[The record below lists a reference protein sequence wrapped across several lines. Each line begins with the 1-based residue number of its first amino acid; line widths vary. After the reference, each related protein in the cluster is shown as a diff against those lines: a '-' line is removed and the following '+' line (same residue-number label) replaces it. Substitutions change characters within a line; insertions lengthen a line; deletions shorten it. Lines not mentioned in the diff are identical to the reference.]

1 MQLKVIKSDGSVE
14 EYLHTKVI
22 GTFSNALGLI
32 DDANIFRAEQ
42 FAEAITFYLYEKK
55 DGVTI
60 SSAQIH
66 SMVQSVLTDTGFE
79 NASQALN
86 DYRLHRR
93 LKRSRIEVVDDENKK
108 KFSPDRQVFQ
118 WDKSQIVGDLMSKGG
133 LSRQLSR
140 AIGSTVEEKVLKLDM
155 SRIRRSL
162 IKEFVAADTEA
173 MLQAEVELQA
183 AE

>member
-22 GTFSNALGLI
+22 GTFSNALCLI

-42 FAEAITFYLYEKK
+42 FAEAITFYIYEKK

-86 DYRLHRR
+86 DYRLQRR
-93 LKRSRIEVVDDENKK
+93 LKRSRIEVVDDENR

-155 SRIRRSL
+155 TKIRRSL